1 MRLPTQTR
9 VMKTLFGP
17 TVSSVSDRA
26 SGTAGQAGGGQGGA
40 GTRLALY
47 YAAIFVGPG
56 VTLPFL
62 PAFLAARGLGPSGVA
77 AALAV
82 QQLCRLAAGPLIGR
96 AADQTGRRSEAA
108 ALAAGLG
115 VLAGLA
121 LFAAAGP
128 VALILACGLAGMA
141 SAPLAPLGDAMALR
155 AASMG
160 LCDFARVRGLG
171 SISFVVGT
179 LAGGFAVAQLG
190 TTVVPLAMAGGF
202 AAAVI
207 AALSLPDLAIAR
219 ARGRGLGLGLLR
231 SRNFQL
237 LLLASGLIQGSHA
250 LHYGFSVLYW
260 DSAGIGADLSGVLWT
275 IGVVAEIGLLV
286 AGRRG
291 VGGLGP
297 AALLGIGGVA
307 GAVRWAV
314 TAATTEPWIIG
325 PVQAL
330 HALSFAATMLGA
342 AGLLARMVP
351 PELGATAQTLHAAL
365 GPGLGMLLL
374 TAASGPLYG
383 WFGGLAF
390 LGMMAA
396 CLAGLIPAALL
407 AQGAA
412 RREARRG

>member
-1 MRLPTQTR
+1 
-9 VMKTLFGP
+9 MKTLFPP
-17 TVSSVSDRA
+17 TVSPVSHR
-26 SGTAGQAGGGQGGA
+26 GHGRGGPGGGPGARA
-40 GTRLALY
+40 GTGARLALY

-62 PAFLAARGLGPSGVA
+62 PAFLAARGLSPAGVA

-82 QQLCRLAAGPLIGR
+82 QQVCRLATGPLAGR

-108 ALAAGLG
+108 ALAACLG

-121 LFAAAGP
+121 LLAASGK
-128 VALILACGLAGMA
+128 VALILACGLAGAA
-141 SAPLAPLGDAMALR
+141 SAPLVPLGDAMALR
-155 AASMG
+155 AASLG
-160 LCDFARVRGLG
+160 LCDFGRVRGLG

-179 LAGGFAVAQLG
+179 LAGGVAVARLG
-190 TTVVPLAMAGGF
+190 VSAVPVAMAGGF
-202 AAAVI
+202 AAAVV

-231 SRNFQL
+231 SRSFLL

-291 VGGLGP
+291 IGRLGP

-307 GAVRWAV
+307 GALRWAV
-314 TAATTEPWIIG
+314 TAATTAPWIIG

-342 AGLLARMVP
+342 AGLLARLVP

-365 GPGLGMLLL
+365 GPGLGMLVL
-374 TAASGPLYG
+374 TGASGPLYAA
-383 WFGGLAF
+383 FGGGAF
-390 LGMMAA
+390 LAMTAA
-396 CLAGLIPAALL
+396 CLAALIPAALL
-407 AQGAA
+407 ARKAEQ
-412 RREARRG
+412 RGEGPG

>member
-1 MRLPTQTR
+1 
-9 VMKTLFGP
+9 MKAFFAT
-17 TVSSVSDRA
+17 TVSSVSHSGRGTEGA
-26 SGTAGQAGGGQGGA
+26 GGAGRGTAGA
-40 GTRLALY
+40 RLALY
-47 YAAIFVGPG
+47 YAAIFAGPG

-62 PAFLAARGLGPSGVA
+62 PAFLAARGLSPSGVA

-96 AADQTGRRSEAA
+96 VADQTGRRSEAA
-108 ALAAGLG
+108 AVAAAIG

-121 LFAAAGP
+121 LLAASGP
-128 VALILACGLAGMA
+128 MALILACGLAGMA
-141 SAPLAPLGDAMALR
+141 SSPLAPLGDAMALR
-155 AASMG
+155 AASLG
-160 LCDFARVRGLG
+160 LCDFGRVRGLG
-171 SISFVVGT
+171 SISFVVAT
-179 LAGGFAVAQLG
+179 LAGGVAVRHLG
-190 TTVVPLAMAGGF
+190 VSVVPLAMAAGF
-202 AAAVI
+202 ASAVI
-207 AALSLPDLAIAR
+207 AALSLPDLATAR

-231 SRNFQL
+231 NRNFLL

-260 DSAGIGADLSGVLWT
+260 DSAGIPADLSGVLWT

-291 VGGLGP
+291 IGRLGP

-307 GAVRWAV
+307 GAVRWVV

-342 AGLLARMVP
+342 AGLLARLVP

-390 LGMMAA
+390 LAMTAA
-396 CLAGLIPAALL
+396 CLAALIPAALL
-407 AQGAA
+407 A
-412 RREARRG
+412 RRGEGRG

>member
-1 MRLPTQTR
+1 
-9 VMKTLFGP
+9 
-17 TVSSVSDRA
+17 
-26 SGTAGQAGGGQGGA
+26 
-40 GTRLALY
+40 
-47 YAAIFVGPG
+47 

-77 AALAV
+77 AALAA

-96 AADQTGRRSEAA
+96 AADRTGRRSGAA
-108 ALAAGLG
+108 ALAAAFG

-121 LFAAAGP
+121 LLAATGP
-128 VALILACGLAGMA
+128 VALILACGLAGAA

-155 AASMG
+155 AAAMG

-171 SISFVVGT
+171 SISFVAGT
-179 LAGGFAVAQLG
+179 LAGGVAVRHLG
-190 TTVVPLAMAGGF
+190 AAVVPLAMAGGF
-202 AAAVI
+202 AAAVA
-207 AALSLPDLAIAR
+207 AALALPDLGTAR

-231 SRNFQL
+231 SRNFLL

-260 DSAGIGADLSGVLWT
+260 DGAGIAADLAGVLWT

-291 VGGLGP
+291 IGGLGP

-307 GAVRWAV
+307 GAVRWVA

-342 AGLLARMVP
+342 AGLLARLVP

-374 TAASGPLYG
+374 TAASGPLYAA
-383 WFGGLAF
+383 FGGGAF
-390 LGMMAA
+390 LAMAAA

-407 AQGAA
+407 A
-412 RREARRG
+412 RRGAGRG